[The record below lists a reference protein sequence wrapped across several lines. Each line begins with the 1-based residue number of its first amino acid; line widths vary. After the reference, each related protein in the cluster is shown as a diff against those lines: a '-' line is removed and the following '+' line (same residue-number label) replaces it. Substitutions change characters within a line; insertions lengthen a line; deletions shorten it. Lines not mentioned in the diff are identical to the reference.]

1 MSKASFFVF
10 RLVWAFLS
18 SGAVCC
24 AIQNIQL
31 AAWAEGMG
39 MQWSTG
45 RVVQLPQTSEL
56 LNVDRAHEELVGLL
70 YFGYPA
76 TTPAPP
82 ARKPLAEVM
91 QHLP

>member
-1 MSKASFFVF
+1 
-10 RLVWAFLS
+10 
-18 SGAVCC
+18 
-24 AIQNIQL
+24 
-31 AAWAEGMG
+31 